1 MQLHRARDE
10 FEAAGV
16 RLAVIGMGMP
26 ANAEHFRET
35 QGVDLELL
43 VDTRR
48 QAYRAAGTKVGT
60 ANEVMGPA
68 RIVDGLR
75 RGLSSRVRQ
84 GRTIGHPAQL
94 GGVMIVLP
102 DGSVPYTHLAEH
114 SGDNASNEEL
124 LEAARKAASS
134 G

>member
-10 FEAAGV
+10 FEAVGV
-16 RLAVIGMGMP
+16 RVAVIGMGTP
-26 ANAEHFRET
+26 ANAEHFRES

-43 VDTRR
+43 VDHRR
-48 QAYRAAGTKVGT
+48 EAYRAAGTKVGT
-60 ANEVMGPA
+60 ANEVMGPR

-75 RGLSSRVRQ
+75 RGLRARVRQ
-84 GRTIGHPAQL
+84 GRTVGHPAQL
-94 GGVMIVLP
+94 GGVMIVLS

-124 LEAARKAASS
+124 LEAARKAAP
-134 G
+134 GG